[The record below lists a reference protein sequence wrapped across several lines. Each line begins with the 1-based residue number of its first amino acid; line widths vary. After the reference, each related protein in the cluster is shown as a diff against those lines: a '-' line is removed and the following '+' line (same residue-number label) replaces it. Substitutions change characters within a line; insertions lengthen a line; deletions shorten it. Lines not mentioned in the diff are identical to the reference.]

1 MGRLILML
9 LGLVLLALVHPP
21 LLLASLAAP
30 RPPIR
35 TFCPICTEPA
45 TLCHACPPFSA
56 AIIELQPTS
65 LARS

>member
-30 RPPIR
+30 RPTHPDILSDLHR
-35 TFCPICTEPA
+35 TRDTLPRLPA
-45 TLCHACPPFSA
+45 VLG
-56 AIIELQPTS
+56 
-65 LARS
+65 